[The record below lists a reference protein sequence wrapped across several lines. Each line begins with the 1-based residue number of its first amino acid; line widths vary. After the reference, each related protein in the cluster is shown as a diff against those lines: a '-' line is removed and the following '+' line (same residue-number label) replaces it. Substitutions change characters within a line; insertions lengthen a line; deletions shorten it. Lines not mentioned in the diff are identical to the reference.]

1 MCDRSATTS
10 ASSDT
15 EETATAAEVVAATP
29 AAWVVLPGGP
39 VVCSPEDLANVLSGT
54 CSTADGDRPE
64 GAGAGPVSCPLS
76 SSDSPEEAGGER
88 GNGDTRDLALAFDHV
103 YDCGTKED
111 GVYSLPE
118 TTAIL
123 YGTVGSP
130 SMMGFH
136 RVLKDA
142 AEAGAVRYVF
152 RHALPYGNES
162 VGGEGEKTPLQGYG
176 VVLDVKNM
184 EYRNLDDSSEKEVL

>member
-1 MCDRSATTS
+1 MA
-10 ASSDT
+10 
-15 EETATAAEVVAATP
+15 
-29 AAWVVLPGGP
+29 
-39 VVCSPEDLANVLSGT
+39 CSPEDLTNVLSGT

-64 GAGAGPVSCPLS
+64 GAGAGVGSCSLS
-76 SSDSPEEAGGER
+76 LSDSPEEAGGER
-88 GNGDTRDLALAFDHV
+88 GNGDARELVLAFDHV
-103 YDCGTKED
+103 YHCSTKED
-111 GVYSLPE
+111 GGSSFPK

-142 AEAGAVRYVF
+142 AEAGEVRYVF

-162 VGGEGEKTPLQGYG
+162 VGGEGAKTALQGYG

>member
-1 MCDRSATTS
+1 MCDHFTA
-10 ASSDT
+10 
-15 EETATAAEVVAATP
+15 EETATP
-29 AAWVVLPGGP
+29 AAWVVILPGGY
-39 VVCSPEDLANVLSGT
+39 VACSPKDLASVLSGT

-64 GAGAGPVSCPLS
+64 GAGAGAGSCSLS
-76 SSDSPEEAGGER
+76 LSDSPETAGGER
-88 GNGDTRDLALAFDHV
+88 GNGDVREDLALAFDHV
-103 YDCGTKED
+103 YHCSTMED
-111 GVYSLPE
+111 EGYSFPE

-142 AEAGAVRYVF
+142 AEAGEVRYVF
-152 RHALPYGNES
+152 RHALPYGTES
-162 VGGEGEKTPLQGYG
+162 VGGEGSKTPLQGYG